1 MKVTLS
7 IILTLLITFFA
18 NSQTYPPLE
27 ISADIVST
35 STGVTVDVPIKA
47 GTNWQNITS
56 LRGTITFDTNVI
68 TWNQMSFWG
77 LSNPGGAVFTY
88 QGNGLIT
95 FTWMSVI
102 SIGPSLSAG
111 STVFTLRFNAVGSGG
126 QVSPITFSNTP
137 QILFWNNGF
146 GWSGNNFN
154 VTNGSVT
161 ILGCS
166 NPVAV
171 WSDTTNQLNATF
183 NDLTS
188 AAVTSWA
195 WDFGDGNTSNI
206 QSPSHTYSSSGTYN
220 VCLIVTDTCGSDTLC
235 KNVTVTNCT
244 VALGTDTR
252 TECDSLI
259 WIDGNVYYS
268 NNNSATF
275 NIVGGAANSCDS
287 LVTLNLTVI
296 NNDKTITK
304 TNTTLTS
311 NQLTGTYQ
319 WLDCNG
325 NQPIPGEINQSF
337 TATSNGSYAVV
348 ISNNGCTDTSAC
360 ESVFSVGIKNLE
372 LETGIY
378 IYPNPFENQINISFN
393 EKIISTYSLKIY
405 NSIGKLVLS
414 ENLSNQITKIDL
426 SDLDDG
432 FYYVNINN
440 FRNSRLFKV
449 IKK

>member
-1 MKVTLS
+1 MKTTLS

-27 ISADIVST
+27 ISADMVTT

-88 QGNGLIT
+88 QGNGRIT
-95 FTWMSVI
+95 FTWMSII
-102 SIGPSLSAG
+102 SIGPSLSSG
-111 STVFTLRFNAVGSGG
+111 NTVFTLRFNVVGSGG

-171 WSDTTNQLNATF
+171 WSDSTNQLNATF

-188 AAVTSWA
+188 ASVTSWA
-195 WDFGDGNTSNI
+195 WDFGDGNTSNL
-206 QSPSHTYSSSGTYN
+206 QNPSHTYSSSGTYN
-220 VCLIVTDTCGSDTLC
+220 VCLIVTDSCGSDTLC

-252 TECDSLI
+252 TECDSLL
-259 WIDGNVYYS
+259 WIDGNIYYS

-296 NNDKTITK
+296 SNDKTITK

-311 NQLTGTYQ
+311 NQLTGSYQ
-319 WLDCNG
+319 WIDCNG
-325 NQPIPGEINQSF
+325 NQPIPGAVNQSF

-348 ISNNGCTDTSAC
+348 LNNNG
-360 ESVFSVGIKNLE
+360 
-372 LETGIY
+372 
-378 IYPNPFENQINISFN
+378 
-393 EKIISTYSLKIY
+393 
-405 NSIGKLVLS
+405 
-414 ENLSNQITKIDL
+414 
-426 SDLDDG
+426 
-432 FYYVNINN
+432 
-440 FRNSRLFKV
+440 
-449 IKK
+449 